1 MKETI
6 MANTPTPTPNPFE
19 TAVAIEIENL
29 RTSLANLATVAT
41 SVLARIQREASA
53 RRFKDAN
60 RQADLARLEMSLS
73 ELLTALPVAA

>member
-1 MKETI
+1 MK
-6 MANTPTPTPNPFE
+6 TPTPPPNPFE

-41 SVLARIQREASA
+41 SVLARIQREASD
-53 RRFKDAN
+53 RRYKDPT
-60 RQADLARLEMSLS
+60 RQAHLARLEMSLS